1 MVQAAPGGLV
11 PPTVNTPLTLTL
23 PESVDGVWC
32 FIAIVAKKILAGLY
46 SFLRDIC

>member
-23 PESVDGVWC
+23 TLTLTLLESVDGVWC
-32 FIAIVAKKILAGLY
+32 FIAIVAKKN
-46 SFLRDIC
+46 